1 MNFAGPLPGRPL
13 TPAQR
18 RALIAL
24 VDACS
29 ALGQEVSSKAVA
41 DAARMA
47 GGATTLALRGLER
60 RQLVVRHEVDDD
72 LWSPTL
78 PGRARARELS
88 DRAARIAG
96 AGEPVELG
104 DSSP

>member
-1 MNFAGPLPGRPL
+1 LNFAGPLPGRPL

-24 VDACS
+24 VEACPT
-29 ALGQEVSSKAVA
+29 LGQEVPSKAVA

-60 RQLVVRHEVDDD
+60 RQLVVRHDVDEEC
-72 LWSPTL
+72 WSPTL
-78 PGRARARELS
+78 PGRARARELT
-88 DRAARIAG
+88 DRAARIA
-96 AGEPVELG
+96 AAEEPVELG
-104 DSSP
+104 DASP